1 MKGRLFLRSVQIF
14 KIWGIPFKLH
24 PYWFAILFLFSW
36 SISNQVNLTSG
47 QVFTNKEAWVI
58 GFLTSF
64 FLLSTIIFHEVF
76 HTFVSLNQ
84 GVKIKKITFYFLG
97 AILQID
103 KECQT
108 ALGNIKISIVRPL
121 LCFFTA
127 FILLIISYLGKSYDQ
142 ITINIVNRVAILNL
156 FLAFLNL
163 IPVGSSDGG
172 NLLKSIVW
180 YFSGS
185 KNKGRNFL
193 NKFTLT
199 SSTLVFLLGIIC
211 LFSLNFYYGLI
222 LTFAGLF
229 GINAS
234 KSENQF
240 FKIESI
246 LTFSKVSDLKLKPLR
261 KIEFDSNLVE
271 LNDVIKNKKDSL
283 DKYLFLTNNGRWD
296 GFIEEKILKSVS
308 INKWERTLVG
318 EFKKPINKFVSIKSN
333 NELWKAIEKLEN
345 TNEGFIL
352 VLNSADIPLGIIDR
366 KKIGYFVLNK
376 LGLNLPSNL
385 INKFNNKNQY
395 PLGIEL
401 PKIIKLM
408 KKKGDI

>member
-1 MKGRLFLRSVQIF
+1 MRSLQIF
-14 KIWGIPFKLH
+14 KIWGIPFKVH

-47 QVFTNKEAWVI
+47 QIYDTKEAWLI

-64 FLLSTIIFHEVF
+64 FLLSTIILHEVL
-76 HTFVSLNQ
+76 HTLVSLNQ

-108 ALGNIKISIVRPL
+108 ALGNIKIAIVRPL
-121 LCFFTA
+121 LCFLTA
-127 FILLIISYLGKSYDQ
+127 LILLLISYLGESNEQ
-142 ITINIVNRVAILNL
+142 IVINIVNRVALLNL

-163 IPVGSSDGG
+163 IPVGSLDGG
-172 NLLKSIVW
+172 NLLKSIIW

-193 NKFTLT
+193 NKLTLIL
-199 SSTLVFLLGIIC
+199 SILVFLFGIIC
-211 LFSLNFYYGLI
+211 LFSLNLYYGL
-222 LTFAGLF
+222 LLSFLGLF
-229 GINAS
+229 GINSS

-240 FKIESI
+240 FKIENI
-246 LTFSKVSDLKLKPLR
+246 LKVSKVSDLKLKPLR
-261 KIEFDSNLVE
+261 RIEFNSTLAE
-271 LNDVIKNKKDSL
+271 LNKIVKNKKDNE
-283 DKYLFLTNNGRWD
+283 DKYLFLTNSGRWE

-308 INKWERTLVG
+308 VKKWNRTLVG
-318 EFKKPINKFVSIKSN
+318 EFKKPINKFTSVKSSTK
-333 NELWKAIEKLEN
+333 LWRAIEQIEN
-345 TNEGFIL
+345 TNEGLIL
-352 VLNSADIPLGIIDR
+352 VINSAEIPLGIIDR
-366 KKIGYFVLNK
+366 NKIGYFLFNK

-385 INKFNNKNQY
+385 ISKFNNRNIY
-395 PLGIEL
+395 PLGIDL